1 MQLYIN
7 CSANESVSK
16 KEIKPLKLKP
26 KERALLRKTCGL
38 RPNQN
43 LFKSNGDTHKN
54 TKSGSKQS
62 LVPPFPCPSSNKNR
76 KTKAKK
82 MKFALTSMFL
92 SLSLALSINLPT
104 TANADS
110 FKVRKTHGHWHLSC
124 GTPPGAKSE
133 KCALVQDVTDE
144 TRPNYS
150 LRVIFLRS
158 RDGKKEVLRVVAP
171 LGVLLPTGLGLKI
184 DNTDMGHAQFMKCGK
199 IGCIA
204 EVVVTNKIVQKF
216 RTGKNA
222 VFIIFQ
228 TPELGIGFPVSLNGF
243 SAGYSTLK

>member
-1 MQLYIN
+1 MSPRVYNHSYNL
-7 CSANESVSK
+7 SA
-16 KEIKPLKLKP
+16 KLK
-26 KERALLRKTCGL
+26 T
-38 RPNQN
+38 
-43 LFKSNGDTHKN
+43 LFKTVTQTPKLV
-54 TKSGSKQS
+54 TSKVIIAS
-62 LVPPFPCPSSNKNR
+62 LLFGMS
-76 KTKAKK
+76 
-82 MKFALTSMFL
+82 L
-92 SLSLALSINLPT
+92 SLSTGAK
-104 TANADS
+104 AES

-184 DNTDMGHAQFMKCGK
+184 DNNDMGHAQFMKCGK

-204 EVVVTNKIVQKF
+204 EVVVTDKIVEKF

-243 SAGYSTLK
+243 SAGYQTLK

>member
-1 MQLYIN
+1 ML
-7 CSANESVSK
+7 
-16 KEIKPLKLKP
+16 IKM
-26 KERALLRKTCGL
+26 CGQRQKHSFL
-38 RPNQN
+38 DNI
-43 LFKSNGDTHKN
+43 SDTHTHN
-54 TKSGSKQS
+54 KSGSKQT
-62 LVPPFPCPSSNKNR
+62 LVFQFPSSSSNKKSKN
-76 KTKAKK
+76 KAKL
-82 MKFALTSMFL
+82 MKTALTSLFL
-92 SLSLALSINLPT
+92 SLSLVFIINLPS
-104 TANADS
+104 TAQADS

-243 SAGYSTLK
+243 SAGYNTLR

>member
-1 MQLYIN
+1 MKSLPPIMPQ
-7 CSANESVSK
+7 
-16 KEIKPLKLKP
+16 IK
-26 KERALLRKTCGL
+26 
-38 RPNQN
+38 
-43 LFKSNGDTHKN
+43 SITH
-54 TKSGSKQS
+54 SE
-62 LVPPFPCPSSNKNR
+62 
-76 KTKAKK
+76 TKAKQ
-82 MKFALTSMFL
+82 MKFVRTSLFL
-92 SLSLALSINLPT
+92 SLSLLLISLSQGFTNK
-104 TANADS
+104 AQAES

-204 EVVVTNKIVQKF
+204 EVVVTNKIVEKF

-243 SAGYSTLK
+243 GAGYRTLK

>member
-1 MQLYIN
+1 MLT
-7 CSANESVSK
+7 
-16 KEIKPLKLKP
+16 
-26 KERALLRKTCGL
+26 KTCGQ
-38 RPNQN
+38 RQN
-43 LFKSNGDTHKN
+43 HKFVFQN
-54 TKSGSKQS
+54 RATKIEKCSGVKQWP
-62 LVPPFPCPSSNKNR
+62 LAAFSSFSPNKNS
-76 KTKAKK
+76 KNKAKT
-82 MKFALTSMFL
+82 MKTALTSLFL
-92 SLSLALSINLPT
+92 SLSLAFTVNLPT
-104 TANADS
+104 TAKADS

-204 EVVVTNKIVQKF
+204 EVVVTNQIVEKF

-228 TPELGIGFPVSLNGF
+228 TPELGIGYPVSLNGF
-243 SAGYSTLK
+243 SSGYSTLK

>member
-1 MQLYIN
+1 MKPIFKFFIMAPIKQA
-7 CSANESVSK
+7 STK
-16 KEIKPLKLKP
+16 KPQ
-26 KERALLRKTCGL
+26 TT
-38 RPNQN
+38 Q
-43 LFKSNGDTHKN
+43 
-54 TKSGSKQS
+54 
-62 LVPPFPCPSSNKNR
+62 PPA
-76 KTKAKK
+76 KAKH
-82 MKFALTSMFL
+82 MKFVNKSLFL
-92 SLSLALSINLPT
+92 SLSFLVSLSVGLIN
-104 TANADS
+104 TAKAES

-204 EVVVTNKIVQKF
+204 EVVVTNKIVEKF

-243 SAGYSTLK
+243 GAGYRTLK

>member
-1 MQLYIN
+1 MCGQRQKNSLLN
-7 CSANESVSK
+7 KVSDTLTQNKSA
-16 KEIKPLKLKP
+16 
-26 KERALLRKTCGL
+26 
-38 RPNQN
+38 
-43 LFKSNGDTHKN
+43 
-54 TKSGSKQS
+54 SKQP
-62 LVPPFPCPSSNKNR
+62 LALQFLDTLSNKKSKN
-76 KTKAKK
+76 KAKS
-82 MKFALTSMFL
+82 MKIALCSFFL
-92 SLSLALSINLPT
+92 SLTLITLFTLPT

-204 EVVVTNKIVQKF
+204 EVVVTNKIVEKF

-243 SAGYSTLK
+243 SAGYNTLK

>member
-1 MQLYIN
+1 MKPEQLCIKTASLSSN
-7 CSANESVSK
+7 HSK
-16 KEIKPLKLKP
+16 GLSHSKFEPFTALGRIFEHLNIKQGFPT
-26 KERALLRKTCGL
+26 RALT
-38 RPNQN
+38 Q
-43 LFKSNGDTHKN
+43 F
-54 TKSGSKQS
+54 
-62 LVPPFPCPSSNKNR
+62 V
-76 KTKAKK
+76 
-82 MKFALTSMFL
+82 FALTFIL
-92 SLSLALSINLPT
+92 VSLNPSVT
-104 TANADS
+104 KADS
-110 FKVRKTHGHWHLSC
+110 FKVRKTHGHWHVSC
-124 GTPPGAKSE
+124 GTPPGAKTE

-184 DNTDMGHAQFMKCGK
+184 DNKDMGHAQFMKCGK

-204 EVVVTNKIVQKF
+204 EVVVTDKIVQQF

-228 TPELGIGFPVSLNGF
+228 TPEVGIGFPVSLNGF
-243 SAGYSTLK
+243 GAGYQTLK